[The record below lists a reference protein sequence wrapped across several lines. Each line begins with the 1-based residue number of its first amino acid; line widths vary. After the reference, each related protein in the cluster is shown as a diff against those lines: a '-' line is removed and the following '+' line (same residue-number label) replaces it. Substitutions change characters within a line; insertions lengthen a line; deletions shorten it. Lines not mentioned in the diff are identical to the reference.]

1 LNVLLT
7 YTTAYAA
14 ATLTSVAIAMSLT
27 RLVPRLSV
35 SATTKDLLSKL
46 VPFASVA
53 SAGVVK

>member
-1 LNVLLT
+1 MST
-7 YTTAYAA
+7 IAYAA